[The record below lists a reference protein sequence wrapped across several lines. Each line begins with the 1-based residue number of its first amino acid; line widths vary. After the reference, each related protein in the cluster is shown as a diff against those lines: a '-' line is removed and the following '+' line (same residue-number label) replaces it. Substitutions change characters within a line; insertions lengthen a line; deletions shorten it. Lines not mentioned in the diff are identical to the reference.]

1 MTLEAS
7 FLVLALTILIQ
18 LFFALAVLSRSL
30 TRATHF
36 FAIQAGCLVAV
47 FVTYALATGNHY
59 LYIWAGIAA
68 ILAGWGLPYWPG
80 GLLYSAKRMPQE
92 ERVSPIGTIIYL
104 VLLVLGVLIVGSY
117 THFSLVIAQNP
128 LEHLGQALSVNLV
141 AALSLFLYGLIAL
154 LSQRH
159 PFKMVLGLMMMTE
172 GAHLTLV
179 HLTPDLLEVV
189 KIGILTQVI
198 PSIFMV
204 LYVNRLIAEKLRVT
218 DTARLSELKY

>member
-59 LYIWAGIAA
+59 LYIWAAVAA

-80 GLLYSAKRMPQE
+80 GLLYSAGAYNRRSGSRPSAPSSTSCSWSWE
-92 ERVSPIGTIIYL
+92 CSSSAPTPTSPWSSPRTR
-104 VLLVLGVLIVGSY
+104 S
-117 THFSLVIAQNP
+117 S
-128 LEHLGQALSVNLV
+128 SW
-141 AALSLFLYGLIAL
+141 
-154 LSQRH
+154 
-159 PFKMVLGLMMMTE
+159 
-172 GAHLTLV
+172 
-179 HLTPDLLEVV
+179 
-189 KIGILTQVI
+189 
-198 PSIFMV
+198 
-204 LYVNRLIAEKLRVT
+204 
-218 DTARLSELKY
+218 ARP